1 MAQEGI
7 ETTARCHVTPTRMT
21 RAEKGRTATS
31 AGVDVE
37 KSERSGSAGAAAVE
51 NGMAGPQKVKSKI
64 TVDPAIPHTVHTQS
78 C

>member
-1 MAQEGI
+1 
-7 ETTARCHVTPTRMT
+7 MT

-37 KSERSGSAGAAAVE
+37 KSERLGSAGAAAVE